1 MDKPKRPK
9 KFEDLNPSWLYFAR
23 PCKHAHAGPDGQGV
37 RISKGYPMEG
47 HCVACLYKLPDGP
60 FTYQFVGDITP
71 AREYL
76 TPEESR
82 ARHIQQQMAYNARN
96 AEAHK
101 ERCRKYW
108 QNVSD
113 EQREKRR
120 INFEKAR
127 LARSQKVEERRRLK
141 EEQEQRDNEEL
152 EKKILLKSK
161 QIQKKKSKIVK
172 TLKLDEEDTDEDE
185 PVIIKKSKTKTVY
198 IVNDDKPQKQQP
210 VIPPTRR
217 LYPQFV

>member
-1 MDKPKRPK
+1 MDKIRRPK

-113 EQREKRR
+113 EQREKRNEAALKR
-120 INFEKAR
+120 YHANRDKICEGYRTRYHLRKNEKGTNPNDPICQE
-127 LARSQKVEERRRLK
+127 SQS
-141 EEQEQRDNEEL
+141 QT
-152 EKKILLKSK
+152 S
-161 QIQKKKSKIVK
+161 S
-172 TLKLDEEDTDEDE
+172 
-185 PVIIKKSKTKTVY
+185 
-198 IVNDDKPQKQQP
+198 
-210 VIPPTRR
+210 
-217 LYPQFV
+217 